1 MEEDKSNQKE
11 FPKLTLNTKL
21 LNSKP
26 QKIIEE
32 KEKEDLNTPIKIT
45 LSRRIRWFL
54 FSILI
59 YLTLVME
66 LDQGILSSSTDALAK
81 DIDLNSNELG
91 GLGSMVF
98 LGKSL
103 GCLLFFSLI
112 NKLNRK
118 YMLLITT
125 FFLILS
131 LILTTQTKNLTL
143 LYFSRIIAGLTQS
156 YFGIYFPVWAD
167 QFGIHKY
174 KSIIL
179 SLQHLSSSLGY
190 LFGYV
195 MGIWLGWVLAFYVQ
209 NIMLLIPIV
218 ILIFISDKFF
228 SMSLMPIKSK
238 LKLLKTE
245 NEDNKEKKEE
255 KKDKIEDEI
264 KKIKTTIL
272 DDSYEEEKIDN
283 KNNGEFKEKD
293 GDNNN
298 EEESIN
304 LDDDISLFEDLQ
316 KQGEDM
322 SKGSIKLQIKA
333 IIKSPLFILINITLC
348 SIYAIVAAIQFWI
361 NDYLQYGLKIEE
373 AQTRFIMFGSVIV
386 TSPPLGMIIGGIILS
401 KVGGYEAEKAIYI
414 PLIAS
419 LIVVI
424 FANLAPLSTNVY
436 IFLPLFWVYF
446 FSGSAV
452 IPAANGISLV
462 SVDKKFAG
470 AASSISILVY
480 NVLGRFPGPNLYAFF
495 KSWVDDPSSRTPMW
509 LLLNVS
515 VIGFLAVLFSL
526 KFNKQKFIKLREE
539 LLKKE
544 SKEEEKEDN
553 INNDNNGHNYN
564 NEEVETLIIDN
575 KDEDEINNNINEK
588 GENKEANVVENND
601 NNNEQKNENEEIKIE
616 GNDEQKGENN

>member
-1 MEEDKSNQKE
+1 MAETNEDIDSQK
-11 FPKLTLNTKL
+11 
-21 LNSKP
+21 LNSVNSKLIDSELD
-26 QKIIEE
+26 KKAEE
-32 KEKEDLNTPIKIT
+32 ESKAPIT
-45 LSRRIRWFL
+45 LSRKMRWIVYFIL
-54 FSILI
+54 LYISI
-59 YLTLVME
+59 VME
-66 LDQGILSSSTDALAK
+66 LDQGVLSSTTDSLSK
-81 DIDLNSNELG
+81 DMELNDSQLG
-91 GLGSMVF
+91 GLGSMIF
-98 LGKSL
+98 LGKSI
-103 GCLLFFSLI
+103 GCLIFFTLI

-118 YMLLITT
+118 YMLLVTS
-125 FFLILS
+125 FLTILS
-131 LILTTQTKNLTL
+131 LILTTQTKNLAL
-143 LYFSRIIAGLTQS
+143 LYICRIVVGIAQS
-156 YFGIYFPVWAD
+156 YLGIYSPVWAD

-283 KNNGEFKEKD
+283 KHNGEFKEKD

-526 KFNKQKFIKLREE
+526 KFNKQKFIILREE

-616 GNDEQKGENN
+616 GNDAQKGENN

>member
-1 MEEDKSNQKE
+1 MDETNEDIDSQKLKSV
-11 FPKLTLNTKL
+11 
-21 LNSKP
+21 NSKLIDSELD
-26 QKIIEE
+26 KKAEE
-32 KEKEDLNTPIKIT
+32 ESKAPIT
-45 LSRRIRWFL
+45 LSRKMRWIVYFIL
-54 FSILI
+54 LYISI
-59 YLTLVME
+59 VME
-66 LDQGILSSSTDALAK
+66 LDQGVLSSTTDSLSK
-81 DIDLNSNELG
+81 DMELNDSQLG
-91 GLGSMVF
+91 GLGSMIF
-98 LGKSL
+98 LGKSI
-103 GCLLFFSLI
+103 GCLIFFTLI

-118 YMLLITT
+118 YMLLVTS
-125 FFLILS
+125 FLTILS
-131 LILTTQTKNLTL
+131 LILTTQTKNLAL
-143 LYFSRIIAGLTQS
+143 LYICRIVVGIAQS
-156 YFGIYFPVWAD
+156 YLGIYSPVWAD

-283 KNNGEFKEKD
+283 KHNGEFKEKD

-553 INNDNNGHNYN
+553 INNDNNEHNYN

>member
-1 MEEDKSNQKE
+1 MAETNEDIDLQKLKSV
-11 FPKLTLNTKL
+11 
-21 LNSKP
+21 NSKLIDSELD
-26 QKIIEE
+26 KKAEE
-32 KEKEDLNTPIKIT
+32 ESKAPIT
-45 LSRRIRWFL
+45 LSRKMRWIVYFIL
-54 FSILI
+54 LYISI
-59 YLTLVME
+59 VME
-66 LDQGILSSSTDALAK
+66 LDQGVLSSTTDSLSK
-81 DIDLNSNELG
+81 DMELNDNQLG
-91 GLGSMVF
+91 GLGSMIF
-98 LGKSL
+98 LGKSI
-103 GCLLFFSLI
+103 GCLIFFTLI

-118 YMLLITT
+118 YMLLVTA
-125 FFLILS
+125 FLTILS
-131 LILTTQTKNLTL
+131 LILTTQTKNLAL
-143 LYFSRIIAGLTQS
+143 LYICRIVVGIAQS
-156 YFGIYFPVWAD
+156 YLGIYSPVWAD

-228 SMSLMPIKSK
+228 SMSLMPVKSK

-553 INNDNNGHNYN
+553 INNDNNEHNYN
-564 NEEVETLIIDN
+564 NEEIETLIIDN

-616 GNDEQKGENN
+616 GNDD

>member
-1 MEEDKSNQKE
+1 MAEMNEDIDSQKLKSV
-11 FPKLTLNTKL
+11 
-21 LNSKP
+21 NSKLIDSELD
-26 QKIIEE
+26 KKAEE
-32 KEKEDLNTPIKIT
+32 ESKAPIT
-45 LSRRIRWFL
+45 LSRKMRWIVYFIL
-54 FSILI
+54 LYISI
-59 YLTLVME
+59 VME
-66 LDQGILSSSTDALAK
+66 LDQGVLSSTTDSLSK
-81 DIDLNSNELG
+81 DMELNDSQLG
-91 GLGSMVF
+91 GLGSMIF
-98 LGKSL
+98 LGKSI
-103 GCLLFFSLI
+103 GCLIFFTLI

-118 YMLLITT
+118 YMLLVTS
-125 FFLILS
+125 FLTILS
-131 LILTTQTKNLTL
+131 LILTTQTKNLAI
-143 LYFSRIIAGLTQS
+143 LYICRIVVGIAQS
-156 YFGIYFPVWAD
+156 YLGIYSPVWAD

-228 SMSLMPIKSK
+228 SMSLMPVKSK

-245 NEDNKEKKEE
+245 NEDNKDKKEE

-401 KVGGYEAEKAIYI
+401 KVGGYEEEKAIYI

-553 INNDNNGHNYN
+553 INNDNNEHNYN

-588 GENKEANVVENND
+588 EENKEANVVENND

-616 GNDEQKGENN
+616 GNDAQKGENN

>member
-1 MEEDKSNQKE
+1 MAETNEDIDSQK
-11 FPKLTLNTKL
+11 
-21 LNSKP
+21 LNSVNSKLIDSELD
-26 QKIIEE
+26 KKAEE
-32 KEKEDLNTPIKIT
+32 ESKAPIT
-45 LSRRIRWFL
+45 LSRKMRWIVYFIL
-54 FSILI
+54 LYISI
-59 YLTLVME
+59 VME
-66 LDQGILSSSTDALAK
+66 LDQGVLSSTTDSLSK
-81 DIDLNSNELG
+81 DMELNDSQLG
-91 GLGSMVF
+91 GLGSMIF
-98 LGKSL
+98 LGKSI
-103 GCLLFFSLI
+103 GCLIFFTLI

-118 YMLLITT
+118 YMLLVTS
-125 FFLILS
+125 FLTILS
-131 LILTTQTKNLTL
+131 LILTTQTKNLAL
-143 LYFSRIIAGLTQS
+143 LYICRIVVGIAQS
-156 YFGIYFPVWAD
+156 YLGIYSPVWAD

-228 SMSLMPIKSK
+228 SMSLMPVKSK

-283 KNNGEFKEKD
+283 KHNGEFKEKD

-436 IFLPLFWVYF
+436 VFLPLFWVYF

>member
-1 MEEDKSNQKE
+1 MAETNEDIDSQK
-11 FPKLTLNTKL
+11 
-21 LNSKP
+21 LNSVNSKLIDSELD
-26 QKIIEE
+26 KKAEE
-32 KEKEDLNTPIKIT
+32 ESKAPIT
-45 LSRRIRWFL
+45 LSRKMRWIVYFIL
-54 FSILI
+54 LYISI
-59 YLTLVME
+59 VME
-66 LDQGILSSSTDALAK
+66 LDQGVLSSTTDSLSK
-81 DIDLNSNELG
+81 DMELNDSQLG
-91 GLGSMVF
+91 GLGSMIF
-98 LGKSL
+98 LGKSI
-103 GCLLFFSLI
+103 GCLIFFTLI

-118 YMLLITT
+118 YMLLVTS
-125 FFLILS
+125 FLTILS
-131 LILTTQTKNLTL
+131 LILTTQTKNLAL
-143 LYFSRIIAGLTQS
+143 LYICRIVVGIAQS
-156 YFGIYFPVWAD
+156 YLGIYSPVWAD

-228 SMSLMPIKSK
+228 SMSLMPVKSK

-245 NEDNKEKKEE
+245 NEDNKDKKEE

-553 INNDNNGHNYN
+553 INNDNNEHNYN

>member
-1 MEEDKSNQKE
+1 MDETNEDIDSQKLKSV
-11 FPKLTLNTKL
+11 
-21 LNSKP
+21 NSKLIDSELD
-26 QKIIEE
+26 KKVEE
-32 KEKEDLNTPIKIT
+32 ESKAPIT
-45 LSRRIRWFL
+45 LSRKMRWIVYFIL
-54 FSILI
+54 LYISI
-59 YLTLVME
+59 VME
-66 LDQGILSSSTDALAK
+66 LDQGVLSSTTDSLSK
-81 DIDLNSNELG
+81 DMELNDSQLG
-91 GLGSMVF
+91 GLGSMIF
-98 LGKSL
+98 LGKSI
-103 GCLLFFSLI
+103 GCLIFFTLI

-118 YMLLITT
+118 YMLLVTS
-125 FFLILS
+125 FLTILS
-131 LILTTQTKNLTL
+131 LILTTQTKNLAL
-143 LYFSRIIAGLTQS
+143 LYICRIVVGIAQS
-156 YFGIYFPVWAD
+156 YLGIYSPVWAD

-228 SMSLMPIKSK
+228 SMSLMPVKSK

-553 INNDNNGHNYN
+553 INNDNNEHNYN

>member
-1 MEEDKSNQKE
+1 MAETNEDIDSQKL
-11 FPKLTLNTKL
+11 KLV
-21 LNSKP
+21 NSKLIDSELD
-26 QKIIEE
+26 KKAEE
-32 KEKEDLNTPIKIT
+32 ESKAPIT
-45 LSRRIRWFL
+45 LSRKMRWIVYFIL
-54 FSILI
+54 LYISI
-59 YLTLVME
+59 VME
-66 LDQGILSSSTDALAK
+66 LDQGVLSSTTDSLSK
-81 DIDLNSNELG
+81 DMELNDSQLG
-91 GLGSMVF
+91 GLGSMIF
-98 LGKSL
+98 LGKSI
-103 GCLLFFSLI
+103 GCLIFFTLI

-118 YMLLITT
+118 YMLLVTS
-125 FFLILS
+125 FLTILS
-131 LILTTQTKNLTL
+131 LILTTQTKNLAL
-143 LYFSRIIAGLTQS
+143 LYICRIVVGIAQS
-156 YFGIYFPVWAD
+156 YLGIYSPVWAD

-283 KNNGEFKEKD
+283 KNNGEFKKKD

-553 INNDNNGHNYN
+553 INNDNNEHNYN

-588 GENKEANVVENND
+588 EENKEANVVENND

-616 GNDEQKGENN
+616 GNDAQKGENN

>member
-1 MEEDKSNQKE
+1 MAEMNEDIDSQKLKSV
-11 FPKLTLNTKL
+11 
-21 LNSKP
+21 NSKLIDSELD
-26 QKIIEE
+26 KKVEE
-32 KEKEDLNTPIKIT
+32 ESKAPIT
-45 LSRRIRWFL
+45 LSRKMRWIVYFIL
-54 FSILI
+54 LYISI
-59 YLTLVME
+59 VME
-66 LDQGILSSSTDALAK
+66 LDQGVLSSTTDSLSK
-81 DIDLNSNELG
+81 DMELNDSQLG
-91 GLGSMVF
+91 GLGSMIF
-98 LGKSL
+98 LGKSI
-103 GCLLFFSLI
+103 GCLIFFTLI

-118 YMLLITT
+118 YMLLVTS
-125 FFLILS
+125 FLTILS
-131 LILTTQTKNLTL
+131 LILTTQTKNLAI
-143 LYFSRIIAGLTQS
+143 LYICRIVVGIAQS
-156 YFGIYFPVWAD
+156 YLGIYSPVWAD

-228 SMSLMPIKSK
+228 SMSLMPVKSK

-245 NEDNKEKKEE
+245 NEDNKDKKEE

-401 KVGGYEAEKAIYI
+401 KVGGYEAKKAIYI

-553 INNDNNGHNYN
+553 INNVNNEHNYN

-616 GNDEQKGENN
+616 GNDAQKGENN

>member
-1 MEEDKSNQKE
+1 MAEMNEDIDSQKLKSV
-11 FPKLTLNTKL
+11 
-21 LNSKP
+21 NSKLIDSELD
-26 QKIIEE
+26 KKAEE
-32 KEKEDLNTPIKIT
+32 ESKAPIT
-45 LSRRIRWFL
+45 LSRKMRWIVYFIL
-54 FSILI
+54 LYISI
-59 YLTLVME
+59 VME
-66 LDQGILSSSTDALAK
+66 LDQGVLSSTTDSLSK
-81 DIDLNSNELG
+81 DMELNDSQLG
-91 GLGSMVF
+91 GLGSMIF
-98 LGKSL
+98 LGKSI
-103 GCLLFFSLI
+103 GCLIFFTLI

-118 YMLLITT
+118 YMLLVTS
-125 FFLILS
+125 FLTILS
-131 LILTTQTKNLTL
+131 LILTTQTKNLAI
-143 LYFSRIIAGLTQS
+143 LYICRIVVGIAQS
-156 YFGIYFPVWAD
+156 YLGIYSPVWAD

-228 SMSLMPIKSK
+228 SMSLMPVKSK

-245 NEDNKEKKEE
+245 NEDNKDKKEE

-553 INNDNNGHNYN
+553 INNVNNEHNYN

-601 NNNEQKNENEEIKIE
+601 NNNEQKNEIEEIKIE
-616 GNDEQKGENN
+616 GNDAQKGENN

>member
-1 MEEDKSNQKE
+1 MAETNEDIDSQK
-11 FPKLTLNTKL
+11 
-21 LNSKP
+21 LNSVNSKLIDSELD
-26 QKIIEE
+26 KKVEE
-32 KEKEDLNTPIKIT
+32 ESKAPIT
-45 LSRRIRWFL
+45 LSRKMRWIVYFIL
-54 FSILI
+54 LYISI
-59 YLTLVME
+59 VME
-66 LDQGILSSSTDALAK
+66 LDQGVLSSTTDSLSK
-81 DIDLNSNELG
+81 DMELNDSQLG
-91 GLGSMVF
+91 GLGSMIF
-98 LGKSL
+98 LGKSI
-103 GCLLFFSLI
+103 GCLIFFTLI

-118 YMLLITT
+118 YMLLVTS
-125 FFLILS
+125 FLTILS
-131 LILTTQTKNLTL
+131 LILTTQTKNLAL
-143 LYFSRIIAGLTQS
+143 LYICRIVVGIAQS
-156 YFGIYFPVWAD
+156 YLGIYSPVWAD

-228 SMSLMPIKSK
+228 SMSLMPVKSK

-283 KNNGEFKEKD
+283 KHNGEFKEKD

-616 GNDEQKGENN
+616 GNDAQKGENN

>member
-1 MEEDKSNQKE
+1 MAETNEDIDSQKL
-11 FPKLTLNTKL
+11 KLV
-21 LNSKP
+21 NSKLIDSELD
-26 QKIIEE
+26 KKAEE
-32 KEKEDLNTPIKIT
+32 ESKAPIT
-45 LSRRIRWFL
+45 LSRKMRWIVYFIL
-54 FSILI
+54 LYISI
-59 YLTLVME
+59 VME
-66 LDQGILSSSTDALAK
+66 LDQGVLSSTTDSLSK
-81 DIDLNSNELG
+81 DMELNDSQLG
-91 GLGSMVF
+91 GLGSMIF
-98 LGKSL
+98 LGKSI
-103 GCLLFFSLI
+103 GCLIFFTLI

-118 YMLLITT
+118 YMLLVTS
-125 FFLILS
+125 FLTILS
-131 LILTTQTKNLTL
+131 LILTTQTKNLAL
-143 LYFSRIIAGLTQS
+143 LYICRIVVGIAQS
-156 YFGIYFPVWAD
+156 YLGIYSPVWAD

-283 KNNGEFKEKD
+283 KNNGEFKKKD

-553 INNDNNGHNYN
+553 INNVNNEHNYN

-588 GENKEANVVENND
+588 EENKEANVVENND

-616 GNDEQKGENN
+616 GNDAQKGENN

>member
-1 MEEDKSNQKE
+1 MAEMNEDIDSQKLKSV
-11 FPKLTLNTKL
+11 
-21 LNSKP
+21 NSKLIDSELD
-26 QKIIEE
+26 KKAEE
-32 KEKEDLNTPIKIT
+32 ESKAPIT
-45 LSRRIRWFL
+45 LSRKMRWIVYFIL
-54 FSILI
+54 LYISI
-59 YLTLVME
+59 VME
-66 LDQGILSSSTDALAK
+66 LDQGVLSSTTDSLSK
-81 DIDLNSNELG
+81 DMELNDSQLG
-91 GLGSMVF
+91 GLGSMIF
-98 LGKSL
+98 LGKSI
-103 GCLLFFSLI
+103 GCLIFFTLI

-118 YMLLITT
+118 YMLLVTS
-125 FFLILS
+125 FLTILS
-131 LILTTQTKNLTL
+131 LILTTQTKNLAL
-143 LYFSRIIAGLTQS
+143 LYICRIVVGIAQS
-156 YFGIYFPVWAD
+156 YLGIYSPVWAD

-228 SMSLMPIKSK
+228 SMSLMPVKSK

-245 NEDNKEKKEE
+245 NEDNKDKKEE

-553 INNDNNGHNYN
+553 INNVNNEHNYN

-588 GENKEANVVENND
+588 EENKEANVVENND

-616 GNDEQKGENN
+616 GNDAQKGENN

>member
-1 MEEDKSNQKE
+1 MAETNEDIDSQKLKS
-11 FPKLTLNTKL
+11 
-21 LNSKP
+21 LNSKLIDSELD
-26 QKIIEE
+26 KKVEE
-32 KEKEDLNTPIKIT
+32 ESKAPIT
-45 LSRRIRWFL
+45 LSRKMRWIVYFIL
-54 FSILI
+54 LYISI
-59 YLTLVME
+59 VME
-66 LDQGILSSSTDALAK
+66 LDQGVLSSTTDSLSK
-81 DIDLNSNELG
+81 DMELNDSQLG
-91 GLGSMVF
+91 GLGSMIF
-98 LGKSL
+98 LGKSI
-103 GCLLFFSLI
+103 GCLIFFTLI

-118 YMLLITT
+118 YMLLVTS
-125 FFLILS
+125 FLTILS
-131 LILTTQTKNLTL
+131 LILTTQTKNLAL
-143 LYFSRIIAGLTQS
+143 LYICRIVVGIAQS
-156 YFGIYFPVWAD
+156 YLGIYSPVWAD

-228 SMSLMPIKSK
+228 SMSLMPVKSK

-245 NEDNKEKKEE
+245 NEDNKDKKEE

-283 KNNGEFKEKD
+283 KHNGEFKEKD

>member
-1 MEEDKSNQKE
+1 MAETNEDIDSQKLKS
-11 FPKLTLNTKL
+11 
-21 LNSKP
+21 LNSKLIDSELD
-26 QKIIEE
+26 KKAEE
-32 KEKEDLNTPIKIT
+32 ESKAPIT
-45 LSRRIRWFL
+45 LSRKMRWIVYFIL
-54 FSILI
+54 LYISI
-59 YLTLVME
+59 VME
-66 LDQGILSSSTDALAK
+66 LDQGVLSSTTDSLSK
-81 DIDLNSNELG
+81 DMELNDSQLG
-91 GLGSMVF
+91 GLGSMIF
-98 LGKSL
+98 LGKSI
-103 GCLLFFSLI
+103 GCLIFFTLI

-118 YMLLITT
+118 YMLLVTS
-125 FFLILS
+125 FLTILS
-131 LILTTQTKNLTL
+131 LILTTQTKNLAI
-143 LYFSRIIAGLTQS
+143 LYICRIVVGIAQS
-156 YFGIYFPVWAD
+156 YLGIYSPVWAD

-228 SMSLMPIKSK
+228 SMSLMPVKSK

-245 NEDNKEKKEE
+245 NEDNKDKKEE

-544 SKEEEKEDN
+544 SKEEKEDN
-553 INNDNNGHNYN
+553 INNDNKEHNYN

-616 GNDEQKGENN
+616 GNDD

>member
-1 MEEDKSNQKE
+1 MAEMNEDIDSQKLKSV
-11 FPKLTLNTKL
+11 
-21 LNSKP
+21 NSKLIDSELD
-26 QKIIEE
+26 KKAEE
-32 KEKEDLNTPIKIT
+32 ESKAPIT
-45 LSRRIRWFL
+45 LSRKMRWIVYFIL
-54 FSILI
+54 LYISI
-59 YLTLVME
+59 VME
-66 LDQGILSSSTDALAK
+66 LDQGVLSSTTDSLSK
-81 DIDLNSNELG
+81 DMELNDSQLG
-91 GLGSMVF
+91 GLGSMIF
-98 LGKSL
+98 LGKSI
-103 GCLLFFSLI
+103 GCLIFFTLI

-118 YMLLITT
+118 YMLLVTS
-125 FFLILS
+125 FLTILS
-131 LILTTQTKNLTL
+131 LILTTQTKNLAI
-143 LYFSRIIAGLTQS
+143 LYICRIVVGIAQS
-156 YFGIYFPVWAD
+156 YLGIYSPVWAD

-228 SMSLMPIKSK
+228 SMSLMPVKSK

-245 NEDNKEKKEE
+245 NEDNKDKKEE

-401 KVGGYEAEKAIYI
+401 KVGGYEAKKAIYI

-588 GENKEANVVENND
+588 GENKEANSMFAVWGHDFNVSLRRC
-601 NNNEQKNENEEIKIE
+601 IT
-616 GNDEQKGENN
+616 

>member
-1 MEEDKSNQKE
+1 MDETNEDIDSQKLKSV
-11 FPKLTLNTKL
+11 
-21 LNSKP
+21 NSKLIDSELD
-26 QKIIEE
+26 KKAEE
-32 KEKEDLNTPIKIT
+32 ESKAPIT
-45 LSRRIRWFL
+45 LSRKMRWIVYFIL
-54 FSILI
+54 LYISI
-59 YLTLVME
+59 VME
-66 LDQGILSSSTDALAK
+66 LDQGVLSSTTDSLSK
-81 DIDLNSNELG
+81 DMELNDSQLG
-91 GLGSMVF
+91 GLGSMIF
-98 LGKSL
+98 LGKSI
-103 GCLLFFSLI
+103 GCLIFFTLI

-118 YMLLITT
+118 YMLLVTS
-125 FFLILS
+125 FLTILS
-131 LILTTQTKNLTL
+131 LILTTQTKNLAL
-143 LYFSRIIAGLTQS
+143 LYICRIVVGIAQS
-156 YFGIYFPVWAD
+156 YLGIYSPVWAD

-228 SMSLMPIKSK
+228 SMSLMPVKSK

-293 GDNNN
+293 RDNNN

-553 INNDNNGHNYN
+553 INNDNNEHNYN

>member
-1 MEEDKSNQKE
+1 MAETNEDIDSQKL
-11 FPKLTLNTKL
+11 KLV
-21 LNSKP
+21 NSKLIDSELD
-26 QKIIEE
+26 KKAEE
-32 KEKEDLNTPIKIT
+32 ESKAPIT
-45 LSRRIRWFL
+45 LSRKMRWIVYFIL
-54 FSILI
+54 LYISI
-59 YLTLVME
+59 VME
-66 LDQGILSSSTDALAK
+66 LDQGVLSSTTDSLSK
-81 DIDLNSNELG
+81 DMELNDSQLG
-91 GLGSMVF
+91 GLGSMIF
-98 LGKSL
+98 LGKSI
-103 GCLLFFSLI
+103 GCLIFFTLI

-118 YMLLITT
+118 YMLLVTS
-125 FFLILS
+125 FLTILS
-131 LILTTQTKNLTL
+131 LILTTQTKNLAL
-143 LYFSRIIAGLTQS
+143 LYICRIVVGIAQS
-156 YFGIYFPVWAD
+156 YLGIYSPVWAD

-228 SMSLMPIKSK
+228 SMSLMPVKSK

-245 NEDNKEKKEE
+245 NEDNKDKKEE

-553 INNDNNGHNYN
+553 INNDNNEHNYN

>member
-1 MEEDKSNQKE
+1 MAETNEDIDSQKL
-11 FPKLTLNTKL
+11 KLV
-21 LNSKP
+21 NSKLIDSELD
-26 QKIIEE
+26 KKAEE
-32 KEKEDLNTPIKIT
+32 ESKAPIT
-45 LSRRIRWFL
+45 LSRKMRWIVYFIL
-54 FSILI
+54 LYISI
-59 YLTLVME
+59 VME
-66 LDQGILSSSTDALAK
+66 LDQGVLSSTTDSLSK
-81 DIDLNSNELG
+81 DMELNDSQLG
-91 GLGSMVF
+91 GLGSMIF
-98 LGKSL
+98 LGKSI
-103 GCLLFFSLI
+103 GCLIFFTLI

-118 YMLLITT
+118 YMLLVTS
-125 FFLILS
+125 FLTILS
-131 LILTTQTKNLTL
+131 LILTTQTKNLAL
-143 LYFSRIIAGLTQS
+143 LYICRIVVGIAQS
-156 YFGIYFPVWAD
+156 YLGIYSPVWAD

-228 SMSLMPIKSK
+228 SMSLMPVKSK

-283 KNNGEFKEKD
+283 KHNGEFKEKD

-495 KSWVDDPSSRTPMW
+495 KSWVDEPSSRTPMW

-553 INNDNNGHNYN
+553 INNENNGHNYN

>member
-1 MEEDKSNQKE
+1 MAETNEDIDSQKL
-11 FPKLTLNTKL
+11 KLV
-21 LNSKP
+21 NSKLIDSELD
-26 QKIIEE
+26 KKAEE
-32 KEKEDLNTPIKIT
+32 ESKAPIT
-45 LSRRIRWFL
+45 LSRKMRWIVYFIL
-54 FSILI
+54 LYISI
-59 YLTLVME
+59 VME
-66 LDQGILSSSTDALAK
+66 LDQGVLSSTTDSLSK
-81 DIDLNSNELG
+81 DMELNDSQLG
-91 GLGSMVF
+91 GLGSMIF
-98 LGKSL
+98 LGKSI
-103 GCLLFFSLI
+103 GCLIFFTLI

-118 YMLLITT
+118 YMLLVTS
-125 FFLILS
+125 FLTILS
-131 LILTTQTKNLTL
+131 LILTTQTKNLAL
-143 LYFSRIIAGLTQS
+143 LYICRIVVGIAQS
-156 YFGIYFPVWAD
+156 YLGIYSPVWAD

-228 SMSLMPIKSK
+228 SMSLMPVKSK

-245 NEDNKEKKEE
+245 NEDKKEE

-293 GDNNN
+293 RDNNN

-553 INNDNNGHNYN
+553 INNDNNEHNYN

-616 GNDEQKGENN
+616 GNDD

>member
-1 MEEDKSNQKE
+1 MAETNEDIDSQKL
-11 FPKLTLNTKL
+11 KLV
-21 LNSKP
+21 NSKLIDSELD
-26 QKIIEE
+26 KKAEE
-32 KEKEDLNTPIKIT
+32 ESKAPIT
-45 LSRRIRWFL
+45 LSRKMRWIVYFIL
-54 FSILI
+54 LYISI
-59 YLTLVME
+59 VME
-66 LDQGILSSSTDALAK
+66 LDQGVLSSTTDSLSK
-81 DIDLNSNELG
+81 DMELNDSQLG
-91 GLGSMVF
+91 GLGSMIF
-98 LGKSL
+98 LGKSI
-103 GCLLFFSLI
+103 GCLIFFTLI

-118 YMLLITT
+118 YMLLVTS
-125 FFLILS
+125 FLTILS
-131 LILTTQTKNLTL
+131 LILTTQTKNLAL
-143 LYFSRIIAGLTQS
+143 LYICRIVVGIAQS
-156 YFGIYFPVWAD
+156 YLGIYSPVWAD

-228 SMSLMPIKSK
+228 SMSLMPVKSK

-283 KNNGEFKEKD
+283 KHNGEFKEKD

-298 EEESIN
+298 EEVSIN

-601 NNNEQKNENEEIKIE
+601 NNNEQKNEI
-616 GNDEQKGENN
+616 

>member
-1 MEEDKSNQKE
+1 MDETNEDIDSQKLKSV
-11 FPKLTLNTKL
+11 
-21 LNSKP
+21 NSKLIDSELD
-26 QKIIEE
+26 KKAEE
-32 KEKEDLNTPIKIT
+32 ESKAPIT
-45 LSRRIRWFL
+45 LSRKMRWIVYFIL
-54 FSILI
+54 LYISI
-59 YLTLVME
+59 VME
-66 LDQGILSSSTDALAK
+66 LDQGVLSSTTDSLSK
-81 DIDLNSNELG
+81 DMELNDSQLG
-91 GLGSMVF
+91 GLGSMIF
-98 LGKSL
+98 LGKSI
-103 GCLLFFSLI
+103 GCLIFFTLI

-118 YMLLITT
+118 YMLLVTS
-125 FFLILS
+125 FLTILS
-131 LILTTQTKNLTL
+131 LILTTQTKNLAL
-143 LYFSRIIAGLTQS
+143 LYICRIVVGIAQS
-156 YFGIYFPVWAD
+156 YLGIYSPVWAD

-228 SMSLMPIKSK
+228 SMSLMPVKSK

-283 KNNGEFKEKD
+283 KHNGEFKEKD

-553 INNDNNGHNYN
+553 INNDNNEHNYN

>member
-1 MEEDKSNQKE
+1 MAETNEDIDSQKL
-11 FPKLTLNTKL
+11 KLV
-21 LNSKP
+21 NSKLIDSELD
-26 QKIIEE
+26 KKAEE
-32 KEKEDLNTPIKIT
+32 ESKAPIT
-45 LSRRIRWFL
+45 LSRKMRWIVYFIL
-54 FSILI
+54 LYISI
-59 YLTLVME
+59 VME
-66 LDQGILSSSTDALAK
+66 LDQGVLSSTTDSLSK
-81 DIDLNSNELG
+81 DMELNDSQLG
-91 GLGSMVF
+91 GLGSMIF
-98 LGKSL
+98 LGKSI
-103 GCLLFFSLI
+103 GCLIFFTLI

-118 YMLLITT
+118 YMLLVTS
-125 FFLILS
+125 FLTILS
-131 LILTTQTKNLTL
+131 LILTTQTKNLAL
-143 LYFSRIIAGLTQS
+143 LYICRIVVGIAQS
-156 YFGIYFPVWAD
+156 YLGIYSPVWAD

-228 SMSLMPIKSK
+228 SMSLMPVKSK

-553 INNDNNGHNYN
+553 INNVNNEHNYN

>member
-1 MEEDKSNQKE
+1 MAETNEDIDSQKLKS
-11 FPKLTLNTKL
+11 
-21 LNSKP
+21 LNSKLIDSELD
-26 QKIIEE
+26 KKAEE
-32 KEKEDLNTPIKIT
+32 ESKAPIT
-45 LSRRIRWFL
+45 LSRKMRWIVYFIL
-54 FSILI
+54 LYISI
-59 YLTLVME
+59 VME
-66 LDQGILSSSTDALAK
+66 LDQGVLSSTTDSLSK
-81 DIDLNSNELG
+81 DMELNDSQLG
-91 GLGSMVF
+91 GLGSMIF
-98 LGKSL
+98 LGKSI
-103 GCLLFFSLI
+103 GCLIFFTLI

-118 YMLLITT
+118 YMLLVTS
-125 FFLILS
+125 FLTILS
-131 LILTTQTKNLTL
+131 LILTTQTKNLAL
-143 LYFSRIIAGLTQS
+143 LYICRIVVGIAQS
-156 YFGIYFPVWAD
+156 YLGIYSPVWAD

-228 SMSLMPIKSK
+228 SMSLMPVKSK

-245 NEDNKEKKEE
+245 NEDNKDKKEE

-446 FSGSAV
+446 LSGSAV

-539 LLKKE
+539 LLKRE

-553 INNDNNGHNYN
+553 INNVNNEHNYN

-601 NNNEQKNENEEIKIE
+601 NNNEQKNEI
-616 GNDEQKGENN
+616 

>member
-1 MEEDKSNQKE
+1 MAETNEDIDSQK
-11 FPKLTLNTKL
+11 
-21 LNSKP
+21 LNSVNSKLIDSELD
-26 QKIIEE
+26 KKAEE
-32 KEKEDLNTPIKIT
+32 ESKAPIT
-45 LSRRIRWFL
+45 LSRKMRWIVYFIL
-54 FSILI
+54 LYISI
-59 YLTLVME
+59 VME
-66 LDQGILSSSTDALAK
+66 LDQGVLSSTTDSLSK
-81 DIDLNSNELG
+81 DMELNDSQLG
-91 GLGSMVF
+91 GLGSMIF
-98 LGKSL
+98 LGKSI
-103 GCLLFFSLI
+103 GCLIFFTLI

-118 YMLLITT
+118 YMLLVTS
-125 FFLILS
+125 FLTILS
-131 LILTTQTKNLTL
+131 LILTTQTKNLAL
-143 LYFSRIIAGLTQS
+143 LYICRIVVGIAQS
-156 YFGIYFPVWAD
+156 YLGIYSPVWAD

-228 SMSLMPIKSK
+228 SMSLMPVKSK

-283 KNNGEFKEKD
+283 KHNGEFKEKD

-526 KFNKQKFIKLREE
+526 KFNKQKFINLREE

-616 GNDEQKGENN
+616 GNDAQKGENN

>member
-1 MEEDKSNQKE
+1 MAEMNEDIDSQKLKSV
-11 FPKLTLNTKL
+11 
-21 LNSKP
+21 NSKLIDSELD
-26 QKIIEE
+26 KKAEE
-32 KEKEDLNTPIKIT
+32 ESKAPIT
-45 LSRRIRWFL
+45 LSRKMRWIVYFIL
-54 FSILI
+54 LYISI
-59 YLTLVME
+59 VME
-66 LDQGILSSSTDALAK
+66 LDQGVLSSTTDSLSK
-81 DIDLNSNELG
+81 DMELNDSQLG
-91 GLGSMVF
+91 GLGSMIF
-98 LGKSL
+98 LGKSI
-103 GCLLFFSLI
+103 GCLIFFTLI

-118 YMLLITT
+118 YMLLVTS
-125 FFLILS
+125 FLTILS
-131 LILTTQTKNLTL
+131 LILTTQTKNLAI
-143 LYFSRIIAGLTQS
+143 LYICRIVVGIAQS
-156 YFGIYFPVWAD
+156 YLGIYSPVWAD

-228 SMSLMPIKSK
+228 SMSLMPVKSK

-245 NEDNKEKKEE
+245 NEDNKDKKEE

-401 KVGGYEAEKAIYI
+401 KVGGYEAKKAIYI

-553 INNDNNGHNYN
+553 INNVNNEHNYN

-588 GENKEANVVENND
+588 EENKEANVVENND

-616 GNDEQKGENN
+616 GNDEQKRENN

>member
-1 MEEDKSNQKE
+1 MAETNEDIDSQKLKS
-11 FPKLTLNTKL
+11 
-21 LNSKP
+21 LNSKLIDSELD
-26 QKIIEE
+26 KKAEE
-32 KEKEDLNTPIKIT
+32 ESKAPIT
-45 LSRRIRWFL
+45 LSRKMRWIVYFIL
-54 FSILI
+54 LYISI
-59 YLTLVME
+59 VME
-66 LDQGILSSSTDALAK
+66 LDQGVLSSTTDSLSK
-81 DIDLNSNELG
+81 DMELNDSQLG
-91 GLGSMVF
+91 GLGSMIF
-98 LGKSL
+98 LGKSI
-103 GCLLFFSLI
+103 GCLIFFTLI

-118 YMLLITT
+118 YMLLVTS
-125 FFLILS
+125 FLTILS
-131 LILTTQTKNLTL
+131 LILTTQTKNLAL
-143 LYFSRIIAGLTQS
+143 LYICRIVVGIAQS
-156 YFGIYFPVWAD
+156 YLGIYSPVWAD

-228 SMSLMPIKSK
+228 SMSLMPVKSK

-245 NEDNKEKKEE
+245 NEDKKEE

-616 GNDEQKGENN
+616 GNDAQKGENN

>member
-1 MEEDKSNQKE
+1 MAETNEDIDSQK
-11 FPKLTLNTKL
+11 
-21 LNSKP
+21 LNSVNSKLIDS
-26 QKIIEE
+26 KLDKKVEE
-32 KEKEDLNTPIKIT
+32 ESKAPIT
-45 LSRRIRWFL
+45 LSRKMRWIVYFIL
-54 FSILI
+54 LYISI
-59 YLTLVME
+59 VME
-66 LDQGILSSSTDALAK
+66 LDQGVLSSTTDSLSK
-81 DIDLNSNELG
+81 DMELNDSQLG

-98 LGKSL
+98 LGKSI
-103 GCLLFFSLI
+103 GCLIFFTLI

-118 YMLLITT
+118 YMLLVTS
-125 FFLILS
+125 FLTILS
-131 LILTTQTKNLTL
+131 LILTTQTKNLAL
-143 LYFSRIIAGLTQS
+143 LYICRIVVGIAQS
-156 YFGIYFPVWAD
+156 YLGIYSPVWAD

-228 SMSLMPIKSK
+228 SMSLMPVKSK

-283 KNNGEFKEKD
+283 KHNGEFKEKD

-553 INNDNNGHNYN
+553 INNDNNEHNYN

-588 GENKEANVVENND
+588 GVNKEANVVENND

>member
-1 MEEDKSNQKE
+1 MAETNEDIDSQKLKS
-11 FPKLTLNTKL
+11 
-21 LNSKP
+21 LNSKLIDSELD
-26 QKIIEE
+26 KKVEE
-32 KEKEDLNTPIKIT
+32 ESKAPIT
-45 LSRRIRWFL
+45 LSRKMRWIVYFIL
-54 FSILI
+54 LYISI
-59 YLTLVME
+59 VME
-66 LDQGILSSSTDALAK
+66 LDQGVLSSTTDSLSK
-81 DIDLNSNELG
+81 DMELNDSQLG
-91 GLGSMVF
+91 GLGSMIF
-98 LGKSL
+98 LGKSI
-103 GCLLFFSLI
+103 GCLIFFTLI

-118 YMLLITT
+118 YMLLVTS
-125 FFLILS
+125 FLTILS
-131 LILTTQTKNLTL
+131 LILTTQTKNLAI
-143 LYFSRIIAGLTQS
+143 LYICRIVVGIAQS
-156 YFGIYFPVWAD
+156 YLGIYSPVWAD

-228 SMSLMPIKSK
+228 SMSLMPVKSK

-245 NEDNKEKKEE
+245 NEDNKDKKEE

-553 INNDNNGHNYN
+553 INNDNNEHNYN

-616 GNDEQKGENN
+616 GNDAQKGENN

>member
-1 MEEDKSNQKE
+1 MAETNEDIDSQKL
-11 FPKLTLNTKL
+11 KLV
-21 LNSKP
+21 NSKLIDSELD
-26 QKIIEE
+26 KKAEE
-32 KEKEDLNTPIKIT
+32 ESKAPIT
-45 LSRRIRWFL
+45 LSRKMRWIVYFIL
-54 FSILI
+54 LYISI
-59 YLTLVME
+59 VME
-66 LDQGILSSSTDALAK
+66 LDQGVLSSTTDSLSK
-81 DIDLNSNELG
+81 DMELNDSQLG
-91 GLGSMVF
+91 GLGSMIF
-98 LGKSL
+98 LGKSI
-103 GCLLFFSLI
+103 GCLIFFTLI

-118 YMLLITT
+118 YMLLVTS
-125 FFLILS
+125 FLTILS
-131 LILTTQTKNLTL
+131 LILTTQTKNLAL
-143 LYFSRIIAGLTQS
+143 LYICRIVVGIAQS
-156 YFGIYFPVWAD
+156 YLGIYSPVWAD

-228 SMSLMPIKSK
+228 SMSLMPVKSK

-245 NEDNKEKKEE
+245 NEDNKDKKEE

-283 KNNGEFKEKD
+283 KHNGEFKEKD
-293 GDNNN
+293 RDNNN

-553 INNDNNGHNYN
+553 INNDNNEHNYN

-616 GNDEQKGENN
+616 GNDAQKGENN

>member
-1 MEEDKSNQKE
+1 MDETNEDIDSQKLKSV
-11 FPKLTLNTKL
+11 
-21 LNSKP
+21 NSKLIDSELD
-26 QKIIEE
+26 KKAEE
-32 KEKEDLNTPIKIT
+32 ESKAPIT
-45 LSRRIRWFL
+45 LSRKMRWIVYFIL
-54 FSILI
+54 LYISI
-59 YLTLVME
+59 VME
-66 LDQGILSSSTDALAK
+66 LDQGVLSSTTDSLSK
-81 DIDLNSNELG
+81 DMELNDSQLG
-91 GLGSMVF
+91 GLGSMIF
-98 LGKSL
+98 LGKSI
-103 GCLLFFSLI
+103 GCLIFFTLI

-118 YMLLITT
+118 YMLLVTS
-125 FFLILS
+125 FLTILS
-131 LILTTQTKNLTL
+131 LILTTQTKNLAL
-143 LYFSRIIAGLTQS
+143 LYICRIVVGIAQS
-156 YFGIYFPVWAD
+156 YLGIYSPVWAD

-228 SMSLMPIKSK
+228 SMSLMPVKSK

-245 NEDNKEKKEE
+245 NEDNKE

-283 KNNGEFKEKD
+283 KHNGEFKEKD

-616 GNDEQKGENN
+616 GNDD

>member
-1 MEEDKSNQKE
+1 MTETNEDIDSQKLKS
-11 FPKLTLNTKL
+11 
-21 LNSKP
+21 LNSKLIDSELD
-26 QKIIEE
+26 KKVEE
-32 KEKEDLNTPIKIT
+32 ESKAPIT
-45 LSRRIRWFL
+45 LSRKMRWIVYFIL
-54 FSILI
+54 LYISI
-59 YLTLVME
+59 VME
-66 LDQGILSSSTDALAK
+66 LDQGVLSSTTDSLSK
-81 DIDLNSNELG
+81 DMELNDSQLG
-91 GLGSMVF
+91 GLGSMIF
-98 LGKSL
+98 LGKSI
-103 GCLLFFSLI
+103 GCLIFFTLI

-118 YMLLITT
+118 YMLLVTS
-125 FFLILS
+125 FLTILS
-131 LILTTQTKNLTL
+131 LILTTQTKNLAL
-143 LYFSRIIAGLTQS
+143 LYICRIVVGIAQS
-156 YFGIYFPVWAD
+156 YLGIYSPVWAD

-228 SMSLMPIKSK
+228 SMSLMPVKSK

-245 NEDNKEKKEE
+245 NEDNKDKKEE

-553 INNDNNGHNYN
+553 INNDNNEHNYN

-616 GNDEQKGENN
+616 GDDEQKGENN

>member
-1 MEEDKSNQKE
+1 MAETNEDIDSQK
-11 FPKLTLNTKL
+11 
-21 LNSKP
+21 LNSVNSKLIDSELD
-26 QKIIEE
+26 KKAEE
-32 KEKEDLNTPIKIT
+32 ESKAPIT
-45 LSRRIRWFL
+45 LSRKMRWIVYFIL
-54 FSILI
+54 LYISI
-59 YLTLVME
+59 VME
-66 LDQGILSSSTDALAK
+66 LDQGVLSSTTDSLSK
-81 DIDLNSNELG
+81 DMELNDSQLG
-91 GLGSMVF
+91 GLGSMIF
-98 LGKSL
+98 LGKSI
-103 GCLLFFSLI
+103 GCLIFFTLI

-118 YMLLITT
+118 YMLLVTS
-125 FFLILS
+125 FLTILS
-131 LILTTQTKNLTL
+131 LILTTQTKNLAL
-143 LYFSRIIAGLTQS
+143 LYICRIVVGIAQS
-156 YFGIYFPVWAD
+156 YLGIYSPVWAD

-228 SMSLMPIKSK
+228 SMSLMPVKSK

-616 GNDEQKGENN
+616 GNDAQKGENN

>member
-1 MEEDKSNQKE
+1 MAETNEDIDSQK
-11 FPKLTLNTKL
+11 
-21 LNSKP
+21 LNSVNSKLIDSELD
-26 QKIIEE
+26 KKAEE
-32 KEKEDLNTPIKIT
+32 ESKAPIT
-45 LSRRIRWFL
+45 LSRKMRWIVYFIL
-54 FSILI
+54 LYISI
-59 YLTLVME
+59 VME
-66 LDQGILSSSTDALAK
+66 LDQGVLSSTTDSLSK
-81 DIDLNSNELG
+81 DMELNDSQLG
-91 GLGSMVF
+91 GLGSMIF
-98 LGKSL
+98 LGKSI
-103 GCLLFFSLI
+103 GCLIFFTLI

-118 YMLLITT
+118 YMLLVTS
-125 FFLILS
+125 FLTILS
-131 LILTTQTKNLTL
+131 LILTTQTKNLAL
-143 LYFSRIIAGLTQS
+143 LYICRIVVGIAQS
-156 YFGIYFPVWAD
+156 YLGIYSPVWAD

-228 SMSLMPIKSK
+228 SMSLMPVKSK

-245 NEDNKEKKEE
+245 NEDNKDKKEE

-283 KNNGEFKEKD
+283 KHNGEFKEKD